1 VAQRPRPRRQRDRA
15 RRPAADDPDRRP
27 GGGRRD
33 GDPAAAGQGLR
44 PAARADRR
52 TQGGRAIDPLDFY
65 FLTDGGQNADAVAQ
79 RLASFLDGATKTLDV
94 AIYDLR
100 LEESPANTLLNS
112 FANAVKRGVAVR
124 LIFNQDHALAIPV
137 PPPPE
142 IDWAFVD
149 RLKAAGVQTR
159 PVPGVPDLMH
169 HKFVVRDGNAV
180 LTGSTNWTNDSW
192 NREEN
197 VMFTVASAELA
208 RDYASDFQGL
218 WDRPVVAI
226 SGRVSAPWLS
236 LADGTRVRPYFCP
249 GRSLKLVH
257 AMSRSIASAEKRLR
271 ICSPVITSGPI
282 LGTLAEAVDQAKVE
296 IAGVYDATQMDEVQR
311 QWSTQSGAAW
321 KITAFHSI
329 TAGARFGAKRSTPY
343 ASSSVHD
350 FMHAKMLVADDYVYA
365 GSFNLS
371 HSGESNAEN
380 VVQIES
386 PAVADMCVAYIDRV
400 AARYGGAPV
409 TVTP

>member
-1 VAQRPRPRRQRDRA
+1 V
-15 RRPAADDPDRRP
+15 
-27 GGGRRD
+27 
-33 GDPAAAGQGLR
+33 
-44 PAARADRR
+44 
-52 TQGGRAIDPLDFY
+52 
-65 FLTDGGQNADAVAQ
+65 
-79 RLASFLDGATKTLDV
+79 ASFLDGATRSLDI

-100 LEESPANTLLNS
+100 LQQSPAATLLSS
-112 FANAVKRGVAVR
+112 FTNAVKRGVAVR
-124 LIFNQDHALAIPV
+124 LMFNQDHAQAIPV

-149 RLKAAGVQTR
+149 RLKDAGVQVK

-169 HKFVVRDGNAV
+169 HKYVVRDGASV

-197 VMFTVASAELA
+197 VMFTIESGEVAA
-208 RDYASDFQGL
+208 DFAANFEGL
-218 WDRPVVAI
+218 WDKPVVAL
-226 SGRVSAPWLS
+226 SGRSSFPWTA

-257 AMSRSIASAEKRLR
+257 AMSRSLSSAERR
-271 ICSPVITSGPI
+271 IRVCSPVITSGPI
-282 LGTLAEAVDQAKVE
+282 LGTLAEICDQPKVD

-311 QWSTQSGAAW
+311 QWASQAGAAW
-321 KITAFHSI
+321 KISAFHAVI
-329 TAGARFGAKRSTPY
+329 AANRFGAKRSTPY
-343 ASSSVHD
+343 AVGTVHD
-350 FMHAKMLVADDYVYA
+350 FMHAKILIADEYVYV

-386 PAVADMCVAYIDRV
+386 QEIADMCAAYIDRV
-400 AARYGGAPV
+400 AARYRVAPV
-409 TVTP
+409 NVTP